1 MARMQATP
9 LNFETLLT
17 QLGKGRTSLVSPK
30 KQTIYLQG
38 DAADTA
44 FYLQAGKV
52 KLTVV
57 SQWGKEAVIA
67 ILEGGAFFGES
78 CLAGQGV
85 RTETVTAVEDSSLVR
100 IDKEAMSRLLYDEP
114 GFAEFFM
121 TYLLTHTIRLQ
132 EDFVDQLFNSSEK
145 RLARA
150 LLLMAHFGEEGKPE
164 SVIPKFSQEMLAEM
178 IGTTRSRVSF
188 FMNKFRKLG
197 FIEYTGKADTHA
209 GLYVRSSLLK
219 VILGDEVSYPFP
231 LLRSKAAEPGSV
243 QWGHPLFR
251 QHGRAMPGP
260 AVPLLT
266 RAKIPAVTR
275 RSSRMRLKNSD
286 QASL

>member
-1 MARMQATP
+1 MARTQATP

-17 QLGKGRTSLVSPK
+17 QPGNGRTNLVFPK

-38 DAADTA
+38 EAADTV

-67 ILEGGAFFGES
+67 ILDGGAFFGEP

-100 IDKEAMSRLLYDEP
+100 IDKEAMSCLLCDEP
-114 GFAEFFM
+114 RCTEFFM
-121 TYLLTHTIRLQ
+121 TYLLTQTIRLQ
-132 EDFVDQLFNSSEK
+132 ENLVDQLFNSSEK

-150 LLLMAHFGEEGKPE
+150 LLLMADFGKEGKPE

-178 IGTTRSRVSF
+178 VGTTRSRVSF
-188 FMNKFRKLG
+188 FMNRFRKLG
-197 FIEYTGKADTHA
+197 FINYTGRADPHA

-219 VILGDEVSYPFP
+219 VLGDEVSYPFP
-231 LLRSKAAEPGSV
+231 LLRSKAAELGSV
-243 QWGHPLFR
+243 QWCYRFNSPTRNGSA
-251 QHGRAMPGP
+251 RAGGSP
-260 AVPLLT
+260 LT
-266 RAKIPAVTR
+266 RAKISAATR
-275 RSSRMRLKNSD
+275 RSSRIRIKNSD